1 MYAEKWAK
9 EEVPNNVYSFK
20 FAVFPD
26 CPGYPQ
32 GLVEASDK
40 DSADFNSAAA
50 LEAATTMN
58 IVYGV
63 IVALLLASVFLVV
76 LLITYCYYKNNP
88 QGRKRRSQKTSKLE
102 ETFNKEKKVM
112 GEQVAKD
119 KRVEGHYKKTDNS
132 ELQPLVSA
140 ATPAAA
146 AVVTQD
152 DHGSPTIKISED
164 TDDKEEKGEE

>member
-1 MYAEKWAK
+1 MFLSL
-9 EEVPNNVYSFK
+9 NG
-20 FAVFPD
+20 AVWFLNKKN
-26 CPGYPQ
+26 
-32 GLVEASDK
+32 GLLN
-40 DSADFNSAAA
+40 F
-50 LEAATTMN
+50 
-58 IVYGV
+58 I
-63 IVALLLASVFLVV
+63 FLF
-76 LLITYCYYKNNP
+76 LCT
-88 QGRKRRSQKTSKLE
+88 E

-140 ATPAAA
+140 AAPAAA

>member
-1 MYAEKWAK
+1 MFLSLNGAVWFLNEK
-9 EEVPNNVYSFK
+9 N
-20 FAVFPD
+20 
-26 CPGYPQ
+26 
-32 GLVEASDK
+32 GLLN
-40 DSADFNSAAA
+40 F
-50 LEAATTMN
+50 
-58 IVYGV
+58 I
-63 IVALLLASVFLVV
+63 FLF
-76 LLITYCYYKNNP
+76 LCT
-88 QGRKRRSQKTSKLE
+88 E

-140 ATPAAA
+140 AA

>member
-1 MYAEKWAK
+1 MFLSLNGSVWFLNEK
-9 EEVPNNVYSFK
+9 N
-20 FAVFPD
+20 
-26 CPGYPQ
+26 
-32 GLVEASDK
+32 GLLN
-40 DSADFNSAAA
+40 F
-50 LEAATTMN
+50 
-58 IVYGV
+58 I
-63 IVALLLASVFLVV
+63 FLF
-76 LLITYCYYKNNP
+76 LCT
-88 QGRKRRSQKTSKLE
+88 E

-132 ELQPLVSA
+132 ELQPLVSSA
-140 ATPAAA
+140 APAAA